1 MTAQVVL
8 TSSRAVVGGNVGPA
22 TLVIDQ
28 VTGKIEDVHDSVLPE
43 SHFPI
48 GTKYHDHSPH
58 LLLPGLVDA
67 HVHLNEPGR
76 TEWEGF
82 WTGTRAAA
90 FGGVTTVIDMPL
102 NSIPPTTTV
111 ANLRTKL
118 DAAKPQVWVD
128 VGFWGGIIP
137 GNVQELKPL
146 VKAGVRGFKGFMIES
161 GADEFP
167 CVSPSD
173 IRAVLAELADST
185 TTVMFHA
192 EQMPS
197 TTIEPP
203 TGPHDHYSTFL
214 ASRPGILETTAINT
228 ILSLAP
234 LAPSLPLHIVHL
246 SEVAAIPALRA
257 AQAAG
262 AKITAETCFHYLSLT
277 AEQIRNGD
285 TRFKCCPP
293 IRNAKNQDALWEELS
308 RPDSC
313 IRTVVSD
320 HSPCTPDLKI
330 LPDDI
335 PGSVPVDGKE
345 QGDFMGAWGGVSSVG
360 LGISILWSERQKRGF
375 GITDLVRWCCEQTA
389 RHAGLEDR
397 KGLLKAGW
405 DADVVVFDD
414 EGTFVVEEESMLF
427 KNKCSAYQGK
437 KLQGV
442 VKETWLRGK
451 LIHSREAGFANE
463 QPSGTLLLEER
474 KTKHI

>member
-1 MTAQVVL
+1 MAAGLVL
-8 TSSRAVVGGNVGPA
+8 VSSRAVVEGKVGPV
-22 TLVIDQ
+22 TLVFNPAS
-28 VTGKIEDVHDSVLPE
+28 GKIQEVHDSVLPRSKFPE
-43 SHFPI
+43 STEYI
-48 GTKYHDHSPH
+48 DHSPN

-111 ANLRTKL
+111 ENFNTKL
-118 DAAKPQVWVD
+118 EAARPQVWVD

-137 GNVQELKPL
+137 GNVSSLKPL
-146 VKAGVRGFKGFMIES
+146 IAAGVRGFKGFMIES
-161 GADEFP
+161 GVDEFP

-173 IRAVLAELADST
+173 IRSVLTELADST
-185 TTVMFHA
+185 TVVMFHA
-192 EQMPS
+192 EQMPD
-197 TTIEPP
+197 TPVDEP
-203 TGPHDHYSTFL
+203 TGPPDHYSTFL
-214 ASRPGILETTAINT
+214 SSRPGILETTAINT
-228 ILSLAP
+228 ILELAP
-234 LAPSLPLHIVHL
+234 LAPELPLHVVHL
-246 SEVAAIPALRA
+246 SEVAAIPALRDA
-257 AQAAG
+257 RAKG

-293 IRNAKNQDALWEELS
+293 IRSGKNQDTLWDELKKT
-308 RPDSC
+308 DSC

-330 LPDDI
+330 LPGNI
-335 PGSVPVDGKE
+335 PGHLPDADGT
-345 QGDFMGAWGGVSSVG
+345 GDFMKAWGGVSSVG
-360 LGISILWSERQKRGF
+360 LGISILWSEKDKRSF
-375 GITDLVRWCCEQTA
+375 GIVDLVRWCCEQTA
-389 RHAGLEDR
+389 KHVGLEDR
-397 KGLLKAGW
+397 KGFLRKGW
-405 DADVVVFDD
+405 DADIVVFDD
-414 EGTFVVEEESMLF
+414 EGTFTVQEDSMLF

-451 LIHSREAGFANE
+451 RIHSSAKGFDREE
-463 QPSGTLLLEER
+463 PSGQLLIEQR
-474 KTKHI
+474 KTKHV